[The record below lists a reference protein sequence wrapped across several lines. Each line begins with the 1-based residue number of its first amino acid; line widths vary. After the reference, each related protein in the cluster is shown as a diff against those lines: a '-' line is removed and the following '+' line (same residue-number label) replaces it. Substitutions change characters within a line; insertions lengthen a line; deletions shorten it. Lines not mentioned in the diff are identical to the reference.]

1 MVSNLNRWAVLF
13 AVVTSACG
21 GGKKEDQLPPRIS
34 SFSPSGGSAG
44 TEVTIQGILFDNT
57 VTGNAVR
64 FNGTQAMVSSASSTS
79 LAVVVPEGATTGRI
93 SVTTSGGTATSDSDF
108 TVLSGLGSAWST
120 RLSGP
125 RGRPA
130 AVVWTGQRL
139 VSAGGSEG
147 YQVSEDGLN
156 WRVTR
161 SLTSAS
167 DLFWDG
173 QMIVAVGNSFAVDTS
188 PDGLTWT
195 SRPLPNGSGLQ
206 GMSVAR

>member
-1 MVSNLNRWAVLF
+1 VSNLNRYGVLF
-13 AVVTSACG
+13 AVVLSACG

-34 SFSPSGGSAG
+34 SFSPSGGSPG
-44 TEVTIQGILFDNT
+44 TEVAIQGILFDNT
-57 VTGNAVR
+57 VAGNAVR
-64 FNGTQAMVSSASSTS
+64 FNGTQAMVSSASSTA

-93 SVTTSGGTATSDSDF
+93 SVTTSGGTGTSDADF
-108 TVLSGLGSAWST
+108 TVLSGLGSAWTT

-130 AVVWTGQRL
+130 AVVWTGKRF

-156 WRVTR
+156 WWVTR

-173 QMIVAVGNSFAVDTS
+173 QMVVAGGDPFAAGTFS
-188 PDGLTWT
+188 
-195 SRPLPNGSGLQ
+195 SG
-206 GMSVAR
+206 MA